1 MRVSRIPVWL
11 KVFVLTVF
19 LVLLVR
25 IFAFTSCSIP
35 FTGMENTLYQG
46 ERVLVNKWSYGLR
59 LPFSTLRIGTADV
72 EKGDV
77 VLFNNPLSRK
87 GETPLYARE
96 LFISRCIGIP
106 GDTLMMNDEL
116 SVTGKLAQSPDSKQL
131 YDYPHTAEDTLQAV
145 MRELGIVDN
154 PLVGYTSGKYVRS
167 FSHYEYYLLHQRLGD
182 GIQLRL
188 VHSTDSIGNHPFVIP
203 AKGKAVK
210 VYPWNKTLLCNTI
223 IHHEHRKAA
232 VKGDTLYVEGK
243 PVDSYV
249 FQKNYYWMSSNNPIN
264 LSDSRLFGL
273 VPHECLIGKAYRI
286 WYSSKKERIFQL
298 VQ

>member
-1 MRVSRIPVWL
+1 MPRIPVWL
-11 KVFVLTVF
+11 KVFTLTAL

-25 IFAFTSCSIP
+25 IFAFTSCAIP

-59 LPFSTLRIGTADV
+59 LPFSTVCWGAKAAK
-72 EKGDV
+72 KGEV
-77 VLFNNPLSRK
+77 LLFNNPMPRG
-87 GETPLYARE
+87 GEKPVYLRE
-96 LFISRCIGIP
+96 LFISRCIGVP

-116 SVTGKLAQSPDSKQL
+116 LVTGNQIQSPDSKQL
-131 YDYPHTAEDTLQAV
+131 YAYPHSAEDTLQAV
-145 MRELGIVDN
+145 MEELGMAGN
-154 PLVGYTSGKYVRS
+154 PLVGYVSGEYVRS
-167 FSHYEYYLLHQRLGD
+167 FSHYEYYLLHQRLGTTV
-182 GIQLRL
+182 QLRA
-188 VHSTDSIGNHPFVIP
+188 VHAADSTQSHPFVVP

-249 FQKNYYWMSSNNPIN
+249 FRKDYYWVASNNPVN
-264 LSDSRLFGL
+264 LCDSRLFGL
-273 VPHECLIGKAYRI
+273 VPHECLIGKAWRI
-286 WYSSKKERIFQL
+286 WYSTKKERIFQL